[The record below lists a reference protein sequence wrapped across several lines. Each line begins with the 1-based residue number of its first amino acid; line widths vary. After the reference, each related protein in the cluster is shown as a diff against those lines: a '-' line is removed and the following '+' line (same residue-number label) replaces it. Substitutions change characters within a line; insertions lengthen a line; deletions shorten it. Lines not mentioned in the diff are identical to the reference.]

1 MAKNKRKVT
10 VTTTRGKAILHSSIP
25 VDHDHDQSTVLALQ
39 APSALDFSFTDDDG
53 EDLLTST
60 PLLSPPAGLV
70 PPATSEGRPPSA
82 VDVGGC
88 ASPSNTIS
96 CAISPE
102 DFQPQFEPGYKALN
116 GIISFVWNEEMSRVP
131 VWVRFP
137 NLPICCWSPSC
148 LSKIASVLGK
158 PIQSDHMTF
167 TLSRMSYARV
177 LVEIDL
183 REDLQHS
190 VAKAVYEALPKFCNY
205 CNVLGHTRLLWPKE
219 KTRPPLALGPS
230 ADPTKTVIMD
240 NKLALCVAFEG
251 WITMEP
257 RQKSSKHIRGTPKG
271 KEVIAVETGS
281 DVNPC
286 SELPPSV
293 CANVVGSLGT
303 GALVGANVDS
313 VTTSC
318 LAPSN
323 LG

>member
-1 MAKNKRKVT
+1 
-10 VTTTRGKAILHSSIP
+10 
-25 VDHDHDQSTVLALQ
+25 
-39 APSALDFSFTDDDG
+39 
-53 EDLLTST
+53 
-60 PLLSPPAGLV
+60 
-70 PPATSEGRPPSA
+70 
-82 VDVGGC
+82 
-88 ASPSNTIS
+88 
-96 CAISPE
+96 
-102 DFQPQFEPGYKALN
+102 
-116 GIISFVWNEEMSRVP
+116 
-131 VWVRFP
+131 
-137 NLPICCWSPSC
+137 LPI
-148 LSKIASVLGK
+148 
-158 PIQSDHMTF
+158 PIGVQ
-167 TLSRMSYARV
+167 
-177 LVEIDL
+177 
-183 REDLQHS
+183 
-190 VAKAVYEALPKFCNY
+190 
-205 CNVLGHTRLLWPKE
+205 E

-293 CANVVGSLGT
+293 CADVVGSLGT